1 MNTATELRT
10 KLRNIDHRGYPAYK
24 ELKGQYNFGDY
35 VLSIDHV
42 QGDPFAAPSRLSVRV
57 QKDKAGFPADYYD
70 TPAKRITLQDHLT
83 RLFGRWV
90 SGGSFQAKGSG
101 KSGLLSVS
109 RCGQQVLERTA
120 MRVQD
125 GNVTLRFEAGFPA
138 NGRTINARELEKMLF
153 DILPDC
159 VRKSLYYGKIDKE
172 KLKQAIWLCEDQQ
185 YIRQHLSEQG
195 LCAFIANG
203 AVLPRESGVSEKP
216 MKGAVTFLSP
226 ESLRVSLNL
235 PHRGEICGMGI
246 PKGITLFVGGGYHGK
261 STILQ
266 ALQNGVYNHIAGD
279 GREFVITDS
288 TAFKLRAED
297 GRSITGVDISPFIK
311 NLPNKKDT
319 VHFSTED
326 ASGSTSQAANLM
338 EALESGSELILID
351 EDTSATN
358 FMVRDQ
364 LMAQV
369 ITPGEEPIT
378 PFINRVRGMYED
390 LGVSSVIVAGSSGA
404 FFHMADTIIQMKE
417 YVPIDIT
424 KRAKQA
430 AEAYDKA
437 AEGKTTEDKAAEGK
451 GTGSKATDIGN
462 DMAAGEEAEGATDKR
477 NGGACGESD
486 RTQFPEFN
494 RRRCPSPDMA
504 LRKEDRIKIKTMG
517 ISELSLAKESVELR
531 YLEQLKDQEQTAA
544 LAYLL
549 KYAEL
554 KLMDGKKDIRQI
566 GDFLEEQLDGKGLE
580 SLFEHGDV
588 SAQLARPRK
597 QEIMACINRYRRLK
611 I

>member
-42 QGDPFAAPSRLSVRV
+42 QGDPFASPSRLSVRV

-70 TPAKRITLQDHLT
+70 TPEKRITLQDHLT

-90 SGGSFQAKGSG
+90 SNGSFQAKGSG

-120 MRVQD
+120 VRISD
-125 GNVTLRFEAGFPA
+125 GNVILRFEAGFPA

-159 VRKSLYYGKIDKE
+159 VRKSLYYANIDRDR
-172 KLKQAIWLCEDQQ
+172 LRNAIFLCEDQQ
-185 YIRQHLSEQG
+185 YIRQCLDERG
-195 LCAFIANG
+195 LCAFIADG
-203 AVLPRESGVSEKP
+203 SILPRESGISEKP
-216 MKGAVTFLSP
+216 MKGAVTFQSP
-226 ESLRVSLNL
+226 ESLRVALKA
-235 PHRGEICGMGI
+235 PHRGEISGMGI

-279 GREFVITDS
+279 GRELVITDGS
-288 TAFKLRAED
+288 AFKLRAED
-297 GRSITGVDISPFIK
+297 GRSITGVDISPFIR

-338 EALESGSELILID
+338 EALESGSSLILID

-369 ITPGEEPIT
+369 ITSGEEPIT
-378 PFINRVRGMYED
+378 PFIDRVRGMYED

-404 FFHMADTIIQMKE
+404 FFHVADTIIQMRE

-424 KRAKQA
+424 KRAKEA
-430 AEAYDKA
+430 AAAYTSAIDEKA
-437 AEGKTTEDKAAEGK
+437 AVDG
-451 GTGSKATDIGN
+451 GSAGSDRNDIG
-462 DMAAGEEAEGATDKR
+462 
-477 NGGACGESD
+477 
-486 RTQFPEFN
+486 EFN
-494 RRRCPSPDMA
+494 IGFPDFNRLRCPAPDMA
-504 LRKEDRIKIKTMG
+504 LRKEDRIKIRATG
-517 ISELSLAKESVELR
+517 TSELSVNKESVELR
-531 YLEQLKDQEQTAA
+531 YLEQLKDHEQSTA

-554 KLMDGKKDIRQI
+554 KLMDGRKDLRQL
-566 GDFLEEQLDGKGLE
+566 GDFLERQLDEKGLE
-580 SLFEHGDV
+580 SLFDHGDV
-588 SAQLARPRK
+588 AAQLARPRK
-597 QEIMACINRYRRLK
+597 QEIMACINRYRKLK

>member
-10 KLRNIDHRGYPAYK
+10 KLMNIDHRGYPAYK
-24 ELKGQYNFGDY
+24 DLKGQYNFGDY

-42 QGDPFAAPSRLSVRV
+42 QGDPFASPSRLSVRV
-57 QKDKAGFPADYYD
+57 QKDKAGFPTDYYD
-70 TPAKRITLQDHLT
+70 TPEKRITLQDHLT
-83 RLFGRWV
+83 RLFGRQV

-120 MRVQD
+120 MRIKD
-125 GNVTLRFEAGFPA
+125 GEVILRFEAGFPA

-159 VRKSLYYGKIDKE
+159 VRKSLYYANIDKDRLQ
-172 KLKQAIWLCEDQQ
+172 KAILLCEDQQ
-185 YIRQHLSEQG
+185 FIRQGLTERG
-195 LCAFIANG
+195 LCAFIADG
-203 AVLPRESGVSEKP
+203 SILPRESGISEKP
-216 MKGAVTFLSP
+216 MKGAVTFQSP
-226 ESLRVSLNL
+226 ESLKVVLKT
-235 PHRGEICGMGI
+235 PHRGEISGMGI

-288 TAFKLRAED
+288 SAFKLRAED

-338 EALESGSELILID
+338 EALESGSSLILID

-358 FMVRDQ
+358 FMVRDR

-369 ITPGEEPIT
+369 IAPGEEPIT
-378 PFINRVRGMYED
+378 PFIDRVRGMYED
-390 LGVSSVIVAGSSGA
+390 LGVSSIIVAGSSGA

-424 KRAKQA
+424 KRAKEA
-430 AEAYDKA
+430 AAAYLGEA
-437 AEGKTTEDKAAEGK
+437 
-451 GTGSKATDIGN
+451 
-462 DMAAGEEAEGATDKR
+462 EEARAVG
-477 NGGACGESD
+477 SD
-486 RTQFPEFN
+486 GKDGNSAADSGLDAYFPDFN
-494 RRRCPSPDMA
+494 KMRCPMPDMA
-504 LRKEDRIKIKTMG
+504 LKKEERIKIKAMG
-517 ISELSLAKESVELR
+517 TSELSINKESVELR
-531 YLEQLKDQEQTAA
+531 YLEQLKDQEQSAA

-549 KYAEL
+549 KYAQL
-554 KLMDGKKDIRQI
+554 KMMDGKKDLSQI
-566 GDFLEEQLDGKGLE
+566 GELLEEQLNSKGLE
-580 SLFEHGDV
+580 SLFDHGDV

-597 QEIMACINRYRRLK
+597 QEILACINRYRRLK